1 MYPIQNFLPIYS
13 DHSRLPH
20 LVQLSISRLWPK
32 SLCKDYITLHPD
44 KPTSPVTRYSNPS
57 TDINWRMNWG
67 SLDYL
72 CTYTLIQYH
81 HELTLITNT
90 FSRSFL
96 IPTTS
101 LRMEF
106 SNSHYVTYIY
116 CIINFHAFCSFSKHK
131 IVKNTAKIYCFL
143 FLYKIYIF

>member
-1 MYPIQNFLPIYS
+1 MIWLFSTFIPIRELLESSERFPHDTCSFGFKGHLYPIQNFLPIYS

-57 TDINWRMNWG
+57 TDINWRINWG

-106 SNSHYVTYIY
+106 
-116 CIINFHAFCSFSKHK
+116 
-131 IVKNTAKIYCFL
+131 
-143 FLYKIYIF
+143 